1 MKVKHPPCHCRGQVT
16 WGGPSSR
23 CCHSLINSCDVI
35 SVGSVKYVLCARV
48 FVQVLHTWVAIGV
61 CVFAQVLHKYLYGR
75 CLYKHYMSYRC
86 MCVDGQG
93 VQVLHE

>member
-1 MKVKHPPCHCRGQVT
+1 MISV
-16 WGGPSSR
+16 
-23 CCHSLINSCDVI
+23 HSL
-35 SVGSVKYVLCARV
+35 KYVLCTRV
-48 FVQVLHTWVAIGV
+48 FVQVLRTWVAIGV